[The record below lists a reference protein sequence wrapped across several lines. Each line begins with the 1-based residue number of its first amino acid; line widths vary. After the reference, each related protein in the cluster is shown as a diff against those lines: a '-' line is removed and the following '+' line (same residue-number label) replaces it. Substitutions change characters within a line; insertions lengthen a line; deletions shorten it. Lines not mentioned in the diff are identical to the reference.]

1 MRDQPPGR
9 IMIAWYQLRNSD
21 ALSHEDDI
29 GKAIRQL
36 WNKLRRS
43 ASVTRQPV
51 DHPGVGGGVVSLPRT
66 AVMIRFPM
74 SMSEASGVLV
84 DRIASVGVLEG
95 RLRKRQQQAGRN
107 AEMDQP
113 TYQATLL
120 YLSSGCGRDLAA
132 VQRSGDSW
140 FL

>member
-1 MRDQPPGR
+1 M
-9 IMIAWYQLRNSD
+9 
-21 ALSHEDDI
+21 SHKDDI

-51 DHPGVGGGVVSLPRT
+51 DHPGVGGVVVSLPRT
-66 AVMIRFPM
+66 AVMIGFPM

-84 DRIASVGVLEG
+84 DWIARVGVLE
-95 RLRKRQQQAGRN
+95 RCLHKREQQAGRN

-113 TYQATLL
+113 TYQATSL
-120 YLSSGCGRDLAA
+120 YLSAA
-132 VQRSGDSW
+132 VGVILPPSRGRATLG
-140 FL
+140 FGT